1 MAESGIKS
9 YFPSQTVSDAEKLS
23 YDYGLKVGKAIEQ
36 EWFNND
42 RSTGKYRSNQ
52 NNFHNL
58 RLYARGE
65 QSIQKYKD
73 ELSINGDL
81 SYLNLD
87 WKPVPIISKFVDIV
101 VNGIAE
107 RTYDITA
114 FSQDPSG
121 VEKRT
126 KYMEDILDDM
136 ENESFNAFTQEAF
149 GVNTRRSNEKT
160 LPESSE
166 ELQLHMQLNYKQ
178 AVEIAEE
185 QALSVLFEGN
195 NYELIKKRFYYD
207 LTVLGIGCVK
217 TSFNTSEGVVI
228 DYVDPANLVYSYS
241 DSPYFEDIYY
251 VGEVKSIPVN
261 ELAKQFPHLSEEE
274 LKDIMKSKSY
284 HRSNYNSRYSVDKED
299 NNTIQVLYFNYKTY
313 MNEVYKI
320 KETGTGAD
328 KIIPKDDSFNPPEDM
343 QGGFGRMIRSIE
355 CLYDGAMIL
364 GTDKL
369 LKWEMSK
376 NMMRPKSDYTKVKMN
391 YAIVAPRMYDGKI
404 DSLVKRIT
412 GFADMIQ
419 LTHLKLQQVM
429 SRLIPDGVYLD
440 ADGLAEIDLGNGTN
454 YNPQEALN
462 MFFQTGSVI
471 GRSFTSEG
479 DMNPG
484 KVPIQE
490 ISSGS
495 GGNKMQALIGNYN
508 YYLQMIRDVT
518 GLNEARDAS
527 TPDVNSLVGVQKM
540 AAANSNTATRHILQ
554 AGLFLTAEI
563 AECLSLRISDIIEYS
578 PTRDAFIQAIGAHNV
593 ATLNEMSDLHLH
605 DFGIFLS
612 LQPDEEERSVLE
624 NNIQMALQQGTID
637 LEDAIDL
644 REIKNIKLAN
654 QLLKIRRK
662 KKQEADRAREL
673 ENIQAQSQSNAQ
685 AAQQAAQIEME
696 KNQAI
701 TQQKAQLV
709 QMQGQVDVQKM
720 QQEAEL
726 KKQLM
731 QMEFQMNMQLKQV
744 DLQASAVTNAT
755 KENRKDQRLQ
765 FQAAQQE
772 TLVDKRG
779 KQQSK
784 LTDRKNSQQSE
795 LIDQKQTG
803 KPPKNFESAGNDTL
817 GGGFDLGSFDPS

>member
-23 YDYGLKVGKAIEQ
+23 YEYGLKVGKAIEQ

-42 RSTGKYRSNQ
+42 RGSNRHKA
-52 NNFHNL
+52 NSNDFHNL

-107 RTYDITA
+107 RTYDIKA
-114 FSQDPSG
+114 FSQDP
-121 VEKRT
+121 
-126 KYMEDILDDM
+126 
-136 ENESFNAFTQEAF
+136 F
-149 GVNTRRSNEKT
+149 GVNKRTEYMESVLKDMEMRAFDAEMESNYDINTRDTEEE
-160 LPESSE
+160 LPESPE
-166 ELQLHMQLNYKQ
+166 ELQLHMQLTYKQ

-185 QALSVLFEGN
+185 QALNVLFEGS

-207 LTVLGIGCVK
+207 LTVLGIGAVK

-228 DYVDPANLVYSYS
+228 DYVDPANLVYSYTE
-241 DSPYFEDIYY
+241 SPYFEDIYY

-261 ELAKQFPHLSEEE
+261 ELAKEFPHLSEEDLE
-274 LKDIMKSKSY
+274 DIMKNKSNN
-284 HRSNYNSRYSVDKED
+284 RSNYNSRHSEDKED
-299 NNTIQVLYFNYKTY
+299 NNTIQVIYFNYKTY
-313 MNEVYKI
+313 MNEVYKV
-320 KETGTGAD
+320 KETATGGD
-328 KIIPKDDSFNPPEDM
+328 KIIPRDDQYNPPEDKE
-343 QGGFGRMIRSIE
+343 GGYGRMLRSIE
-355 CLYDGAMIL
+355 CLYEGAMIL

-369 LKWEMSK
+369 LKWEMAK
-376 NMMRPKSDYTKVKMN
+376 NMMRPKSDFTKVKMN
-391 YAIVAPRMYDGKI
+391 YSIVAPRMYNGKI

-429 SRLIPDGVYLD
+429 SRLVPDGVYLD

-462 MFFQTGSVI
+462 MYFQTGSVI

-490 ISSGS
+490 ITSGS
-495 GGNKMQALIGNYN
+495 GGNKMQALIGTYN

-518 GLNEARDAS
+518 GLNEARDGS
-527 TPDVNSLVGVQKM
+527 TPDKNALVGVQKL

-554 AGLFLTAEI
+554 AGLFLTAET

-578 PTRDAFIQAIGAHNV
+578 PTKDAFIQAIGVHNV
-593 ATLNEMSDLHLH
+593 ATLEEMSELHLY
-605 DFGIFLS
+605 DFGIFID
-612 LQPDEEERSVLE
+612 LQPDEEERALLE
-624 NNIQMALQQGTID
+624 NNIQMALQQQVIE
-637 LEDAIDL
+637 LADAIDL

-662 KKQEADRAREL
+662 NKLSKDQAL
-673 ENIQAQSQSNAQ
+673 QQQNMQQQAQLNQQSAQ
-685 AAQQAAQIEME
+685 AASQAEIQ
-696 KNQAI
+696 KNQALNAGKAELE
-701 TQQKAQLV
+701 QLKAQL
-709 QMQGQVDVQKM
+709 DSQKM
-720 QQEAEL
+720 AEEVQY
-726 KKQLM
+726 KKELM
-731 QMEFQMNMQLKQV
+731 RLEFEMNMQLKDIEV
-744 DLQASAVTNAT
+744 EGT
-755 KENRKDQRLQ
+755 KGREKEKEDRKDERTKI
-765 FQAAQQE
+765 QA
-772 TLVDKRG
+772 
-779 KQQSK
+779 
-784 LTDRKNSQQSE
+784 SQQSE
-795 LIDQKQTG
+795 LIDQRKSG
-803 KPPKNFESAGNDTL
+803 KAPKNFESSGNDIL
-817 GGGFDLGSFDPS
+817 DGGFDLGGFGPR

>member
-9 YFPSQTVSDAEKLS
+9 YFPSQAVSDAEKLS
-23 YDYGLKVGKAIEQ
+23 YEYGLKVGKAIET

-42 RSTGKYRSNQ
+42 RSLNKYKANY

-107 RTYDITA
+107 RTYDIKA
-114 FSQDPSG
+114 FSQSPNG
-121 VEKRT
+121 IEKRT
-126 KYMEDILDDM
+126 EYMETVIRDM
-136 ENESFNAFTQEAF
+136 RMQDFDSEVENTLGINMKESEVEELPT
-149 GVNTRRSNEKT
+149 SNE
-160 LPESSE
+160 
-166 ELQLHMQLNYKQ
+166 ELGLHMQLTYKQ
-178 AVEIAEE
+178 AVELAEE
-185 QALSVLFEGN
+185 QALNVLFEGN

-207 LTVLGIGCVK
+207 LTVLGIGAVK
-217 TSFNTSEGVVI
+217 TSFNTSEGVTI
-228 DYVDPANLVYSYS
+228 DYVDPANLVYSYTE
-241 DSPYFEDIYY
+241 SPYFEDIYY

-261 ELAKQFPHLSEEE
+261 ELAKQFPHLTESDLE
-274 LKDIMKSKSY
+274 DIMKDKSY
-284 HRSNYNSRYSVDKED
+284 NRNNYNTRYSVDKED
-299 NNTIQVLYFNYKTY
+299 NNSIQVLYFNYKTY
-313 MNEVYKI
+313 MNEVYKV
-320 KETGTGAD
+320 KETATGAD
-328 KIIPKDDSFNPPEDM
+328 KIILKDDSFNPPSEKE
-343 QGGFGRMIRSIE
+343 GGYSRLLRSIE
-355 CLYDGAMIL
+355 CLYDGAMVL
-364 GTDKL
+364 GTDRL

-391 YAIVAPRMYDGKI
+391 YSIVAPRMYNGKI
-404 DSLVKRIT
+404 DSLVKRVT

-429 SRLIPDGVYLD
+429 SRMVPDGVYLD
-440 ADGLAEIDLGNGTN
+440 ADGLAEVDLGNGTN

-490 ISSGS
+490 ITSGS

-518 GLNEARDAS
+518 GLNEARDGS
-527 TPDVNSLVGVQKM
+527 MPDKNALVGVQKL

-554 AGLFLTAEI
+554 AGLFLTAST
-563 AECLSLRISDIIEYS
+563 AECLSLRISDVLEYS
-578 PTRDAFIQAIGAHNV
+578 PTADAFIQAIGAHNV
-593 ATLNEMSDLHLH
+593 ATLEEMSELHLY
-605 DFGIFLS
+605 DFGIFIE
-612 LQPDEEERSVLE
+612 LQPDEEEKAILE
-624 NNIQMALQQGTID
+624 NNIQMALQQKTIE

-644 REIKNIKLAN
+644 REIRSIKLAN

-662 KKQEADRAREL
+662 KKEAKDRKL
-673 ENIQAQSQSNAQ
+673 QMENIQAQTQSNAQ
-685 AAQQAAQIEME
+685 AAQAAAQAEVKKE
-696 KNQAI
+696 QALL
-701 TQQKAQLV
+701 QGRVQFEQMKAQLDA
-709 QMQGQVDVQKM
+709 GKM
-720 QQEAEL
+720 QQEVEM

-731 QMEFQMNMQLKQV
+731 ALEFQYNMQLKGIEV
-744 DLQASAVTNAT
+744 DGMKSRE
-755 KENRKDQRLQ
+755 KEKEDRKDERTKI
-765 FQAAQQE
+765 QA
-772 TLVDKRG
+772 T
-779 KQQSK
+779 
-784 LTDRKNSQQSE
+784 QQSE
-795 LIDQKQTG
+795 MIDQRNSG
-803 KPPKNFESAGNDTL
+803 KPPKNFESTGNDIL

>member
-1 MAESGIKS
+1 MAYNSKS

-23 YDYGLKVGKAIEQ
+23 YDYGLKVAKAIEQ

-42 RSTGKYRSNQ
+42 RNANRYKNNQ

-87 WKPVPIISKFVDIV
+87 WTPVPIIAKFVDIV
-101 VNGIAE
+101 VNGISE
-107 RTYDITA
+107 RTYDIRA
-114 FSQDPSG
+114 FSQDIYG

-126 KYMEDILDDM
+126 EYMQSIIRDM
-136 ENESFNAFTQEAF
+136 ESKQFNDAAMEAF
-149 GVNTRRSNEKT
+149 NMDLYENKKED
-160 LPESSE
+160 LPETKE
-166 ELQLHMQLNYKQ
+166 ELELHMQLTYKQ

-185 QALSVLFEGN
+185 QALNVLMEGN
-195 NYELIKKRFYYD
+195 NYELTKKRFYYD
-207 LTVLGIGCVK
+207 LTVLGIGAVK
-217 TSFNTSEGVVI
+217 TSFNTSEGVTV
-228 DYVDPANLVYSYS
+228 DYVDPADLVYSYT
-241 DSPYFEDIYY
+241 DSPYFDDIYY

-261 ELAKQFPHLSEEE
+261 ELAKQFPHLTESDLE
-274 LKDIMKSKSY
+274 DIMKNKSY
-284 HRSNYNSRYSVDKED
+284 SRSNYSSRYNSDKED

-328 KIIPKDDSFNPPEDM
+328 KIIPKDDTFNPPENKE
-343 QGGFGRMIRSIE
+343 GGYSRLLRSIE
-355 CLYDGAMIL
+355 VLYDGAMIL

-369 LKWEMSK
+369 LKWEMSR
-376 NMMRPKSDYTKVKMN
+376 NMMRPKSDFTKVKMN
-391 YAIVAPRMYDGKI
+391 YAIVAPRMYNGKI

-429 SRLIPDGVYLD
+429 SRMVPDGVYLD
-440 ADGLAEIDLGNGTN
+440 ADGLAEVDLGNGTN

-484 KVPIQE
+484 KVPIKE
-490 ISSGS
+490 ITSGS

-518 GLNEARDAS
+518 GLNEARDGS
-527 TPDVNSLVGVQKM
+527 MPDKNALVGVQKL

-554 AGLFLTAEI
+554 SGLFLTAEV

-578 PTRDAFIQAIGAHNV
+578 PTKDAFIQAIGVHNV
-593 ATLNEMSDLHLH
+593 ATLEEMSSLHLY
-605 DFGIFLS
+605 DFGIFIDL
-612 LQPDEEERSVLE
+612 LPDEEEKARLE
-624 NNIQMALQQGTID
+624 NNIQMAIQQQTID

-644 REIKNIKLAN
+644 REIRNVKSAN
-654 QLLKIRRK
+654 QVLKIRRK
-662 KKQEADRAREL
+662 KKLQRD
-673 ENIQAQSQSNAQ
+673 Q
-685 AAQQAAQIEME
+685 AAQQQNMQQQAQLNQQSAQAAAQSEVQ
-696 KNQAI
+696 KNQAMI
-701 TQQKAQLV
+701 ESQVQLETIKAQLES
-709 QMQGQVDVQKM
+709 QKM
-720 QQEAEL
+720 TQEVEM
-726 KKQLM
+726 KKELM
-731 QMEFQMNMQLKQV
+731 QVEFEYNMQLKNIET
-744 DLQASAVTNAT
+744 DLVKN
-755 KENRKDQRLQ
+755 KEKEKEDRKDERTKI
-765 FQAAQQE
+765 QA
-772 TLVDKRG
+772 T
-779 KQQSK
+779 
-784 LTDRKNSQQSE
+784 QQSE
-795 LIDQKQTG
+795 MIEQRKSGT
-803 KPPKNFESAGNDTL
+803 PPKNFESSGNDIL
-817 GGGFDLGSFDPS
+817 GGGFDLGAFNPR